1 LDRERRYR
9 NMNFPQVNYK
19 DTNAPRFIADAL
31 HEIGFVVLS
40 GHPIHPQLISSVYAE
55 WSEFFNSP
63 TKTLY
68 IFDPQIQVG
77 YFPFQTETAK
87 GYSQPDLKE
96 FYHLYRSH
104 NLPIGMSDRS
114 WELFQNLIDLAAEL
128 LTWIETASPASVKA
142 NLTMP
147 LPEMIRDSNEN
158 LLRILHYPPLD
169 LANTDGAIRAA
180 AHEDINLITLLPAAT
195 TTGLE
200 VLDNFGTWH
209 EVPSNL
215 GDIVINVGDMLQ
227 LVTGG
232 YYRSTTHRVING
244 AAHTSRYSM
253 PMFLHARPEVTLS
266 GKITAR
272 EYLQERLREIG
283 LIK

>member
-1 LDRERRYR
+1 
-9 NMNFPQVNYK
+9 MNFPQVNYK
-19 DTNAPRFIADAL
+19 DTNAPRLIADAL
-31 HEIGFVVLS
+31 HDIGFVVLS
-40 GHPIHPQLISSVYAE
+40 GHSIHPQLISSVYAE

-63 TKTLY
+63 TKMLY
-68 IFDPQIQVG
+68 TFDPQIQGG

-104 NLPIGMSDRS
+104 NLPAGMSDRS
-114 WELFQNLIDLAAEL
+114 WELFQYLIDLAEEL
-128 LTWIETASPASVKA
+128 LTWIEAASPMVRA

-147 LPEMIRDSNEN
+147 LSEMIRDSKEN
-158 LLRILHYPPLD
+158 LLRILHYPSLD
-169 LANTDGAIRAA
+169 LIPTDGAIRAA

-195 TTGLE
+195 ATGLE
-200 VLDNFGTWH
+200 VLDNFGAWH

-227 LVTGG
+227 LATGG

-244 AAHTSRYSM
+244 SARTSRYSM
-253 PMFLHARPEVTLS
+253 PMFLHARPEVVLS
-266 GKITAR
+266 GTKTAR

>member
-1 LDRERRYR
+1 
-9 NMNFPQVNYK
+9 
-19 DTNAPRFIADAL
+19 
-31 HEIGFVVLS
+31 
-40 GHPIHPQLISSVYAE
+40 
-55 WSEFFNSP
+55 
-63 TKTLY
+63 
-68 IFDPQIQVG
+68 
-77 YFPFQTETAK
+77 
-87 GYSQPDLKE
+87 
-96 FYHLYRSH
+96 
-104 NLPIGMSDRS
+104 MSDRS

-227 LVTGG
+227 LATGG

-244 AAHTSRYSM
+244 ESAHTSRYSM